1 MSKLS
6 SLKRVA
12 GSDHRFGFWIT
23 FFGVLLLCP
32 DTLLVRVIQAEG
44 GELFSITFWRG
55 TLTGIGLLVLYKI
68 FSGDTVTGALR
79 RMDRWS
85 FLVAFLIGF
94 QAVCFVVA
102 LELTSV
108 ANTLLLVATSPLFSA
123 VFSWWFLHET
133 PPLRTWVTIAFALT
147 GISMIIA
154 QDLDQ
159 PGSLLGN
166 LAAAGTA
173 MGLGGSFVV
182 VRYRRVVNMIPAAAI
197 GKLLSGLCVL
207 PWIGA
212 AALSTTGFGLLLFL
226 GLLLLPVSF
235 GLLTLGPRYIPAP
248 EVSLL
253 LLLETVLAP
262 LIVWMVLGEAVGTMA
277 MVGGLIVIASLATHA
292 AMSFRRA

>member
-1 MSKLS
+1 MIKVS
-6 SLKRVA
+6 SLRRVS
-12 GSDHRFGFWIT
+12 GSEHRYGFWIT
-23 FFGVLLLCP
+23 LFGVLLLCP
-32 DTLLVRVIQAEG
+32 DTLLVRMIQAEG

-55 TLTGIGLLVLYKI
+55 TLTGIGLLLLYRI

-85 FLVAFLIGF
+85 LLVAFLIGF

-123 VFSWWFLHET
+123 LFSWWFLHET
-133 PPLRTWVTIAFALT
+133 PPFRTWVTIGFALA
-147 GISMIIA
+147 GVSMIIA

-159 PGSLLGN
+159 PGSLLGD

-212 AALSTTGFGLLLFL
+212 ATLSATGYGLLLFL
-226 GLLLLPVSF
+226 SLIILPASF

-262 LIVWMVLGEAVGTMA
+262 LLVWMVLGEAVETMA
-277 MVGGLIVIASLATHA
+277 LTGGLIVVASLAAHA